1 VLEIGG
7 VMTVHALHSKAS
19 IKGHP
24 IHPMLVGFP
33 IALYTTGVA
42 SLIAYAIQ
50 RDLFWYRGAMTLLFL
65 GVGIALVAAVF
76 GLVDLFLGVP
86 REERATRNTGFI
98 HLGLNVVTTLLF
110 AGAAF
115 SLYAAWRTRGMGEPE
130 LELAFE
136 LPLVLGIIALV
147 LTFAAGAYG
156 WKLVQTHHVG
166 IEDPGVH

>member
-1 VLEIGG
+1 
-7 VMTVHALHSKAS
+7 MTVHALHSKAS

-33 IALYTTGVA
+33 IALYTIGVA

-65 GVGIALVAAVF
+65 GLGIALVAAVF
-76 GLVDLFLGVP
+76 GLVDLFFGVP

-115 SLYAAWRTRGMGEPE
+115 SLYAEWRTRGAGE

-136 LPLVLGIIALV
+136 LPLVLGIIALA

-166 IEDPGVH
+166 IEDLAEH